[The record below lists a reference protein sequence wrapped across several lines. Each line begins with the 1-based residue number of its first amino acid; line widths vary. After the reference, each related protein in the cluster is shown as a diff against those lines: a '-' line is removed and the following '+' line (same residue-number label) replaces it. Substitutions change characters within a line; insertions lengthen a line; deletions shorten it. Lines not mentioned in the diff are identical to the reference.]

1 MELNKQSSDIIAVYP
16 SVLRA
21 FSYIIFGLIL
31 LITSISF
38 ISTNKQVIYMII
50 PFILGTVTAVYGI
63 INLALR
69 NRPIILFD
77 KFGFLYS
84 NYTHAKLFIPK
95 DMIMAVSLRNT
106 PNKRL
111 IITLKQIEKDYK
123 TYLKN
128 IRLPSHIQMC
138 PQNTSKLR
146 ENNII
151 ISTENLNANNA
162 VLSKKLQNYL
172 NIQ

>member
-21 FSYIIFGLIL
+21 FSYI
-31 LITSISF
+31 
-38 ISTNKQVIYMII
+38 II

-111 IITLKQIEKDYK
+111 IITLKPIEKDYK

>member
-1 MELNKQSSDIIAVYP
+1 
-16 SVLRA
+16 
-21 FSYIIFGLIL
+21 
-31 LITSISF
+31 
-38 ISTNKQVIYMII
+38 
-50 PFILGTVTAVYGI
+50 
-63 INLALR
+63 
-69 NRPIILFD
+69 
-77 KFGFLYS
+77 
-84 NYTHAKLFIPK
+84 
-95 DMIMAVSLRNT
+95 MIMAVSLRNT

-111 IITLKQIEKDYK
+111 IITLKPIEKDYK

-146 ENNII
+146 GNNII